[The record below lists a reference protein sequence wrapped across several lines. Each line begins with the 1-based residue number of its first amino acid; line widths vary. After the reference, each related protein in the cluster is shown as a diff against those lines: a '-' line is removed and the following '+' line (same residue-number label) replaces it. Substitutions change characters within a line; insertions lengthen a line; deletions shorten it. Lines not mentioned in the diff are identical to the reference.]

1 LAPDVIIVG
10 AGPAGIF
17 ATLELL
23 DRGVGKVLILEKGFP
38 LEKRRCF
45 LRETGR
51 CRQCEPCNLLSGWG
65 GAGAFSDGKL
75 TLSPYV
81 GGFLGDLVGR
91 ERLES
96 LIKEVDRRFMEFG
109 APSKVYGQPG
119 DAMEALARKSVQ
131 AGLRLVPVP
140 VRPMGTHRCSQV
152 LDALFRHLTGRVEVI
167 FNREVEAI
175 RLVNGYKEV
184 VTSSGEA
191 YRAPFLLL
199 APGREGNRWLRDQ
212 LEPLGVG
219 FETNPVDVGVRVE
232 VPAEVMEEVT
242 SVAYEAKLLF
252 NAPTFDDEVRTFCMC
267 PHGEVVMEYRS
278 GLYTVNG
285 HSHGKEST
293 TYTNFALLVRTAFTE
308 PFDSPV
314 AYGEYLARLANL
326 LVGTVIV
333 QRLGDLRMGRRST
346 PERIKRG
353 LIEPTLAEAVP
364 GDLSFAL
371 PYRYLVDILEMLEA
385 MDRVMP
391 GVNSR
396 HTLLYG
402 IEVKFYSLRPQMSES
417 LETPVPGLFVAGD
430 GAGVSRGL
438 IQAAASGVLAARAVL
453 ERLKTSTL

>member
-1 LAPDVIIVG
+1 MKPEVIIVG

-17 ATLELL
+17 AALELL
-23 DRGVGKVLILEKGFP
+23 ERGMKEVLILEKGPP
-38 LEKRRCF
+38 LDKRCCF
-45 LRETGR
+45 LRDTGR

-75 TLSPYV
+75 TLSPQV
-81 GGFLGDLVGR
+81 GGFLGDLVGG

-96 LIKEVDRRFMEFG
+96 LIQEVDQRFLEFG
-109 APSKVYGQPG
+109 APSRVYGLPG
-119 DAMEALARKSVQ
+119 DAMEALAKRCVQ
-131 AGLRLVPVP
+131 AGLHMVPVP

-152 LDALFRHLTGRVEVI
+152 LAAIFHYLKDRVEVV
-167 FNREVEAI
+167 FNCPVEAVK
-175 RLVNGYKEV
+175 LVDGYKEV
-184 VTSSGEA
+184 ITSSGEA
-191 YRAPFLLL
+191 YRAPYLLL
-199 APGREGNRWLRDQ
+199 APGREGNRWLKDQ
-212 LEPLGVG
+212 LIPLGVS

-285 HSHGKEST
+285 HSQGQGGT
-293 TYTNFALLVRTAFTE
+293 PYTNFALLVRTAFTQ

-333 QRLGDLRMGRRST
+333 QRLGDLKMGRRST
-346 PERIKRG
+346 SERIKRG

-371 PYRYLVDILEMLEA
+371 PYRYLIDILEMLEA
-385 MDRVMP
+385 MDKVVP

-402 IEVKFYSLRPQMSES
+402 VEVKFYSLRPQMNES
-417 LETPVPGLFVAGD
+417 LETPIPGLFVAGD

-438 IQAAASGVLAARAVL
+438 IQAAASGLLAARAMGDGV
-453 ERLKTSTL
+453 RG